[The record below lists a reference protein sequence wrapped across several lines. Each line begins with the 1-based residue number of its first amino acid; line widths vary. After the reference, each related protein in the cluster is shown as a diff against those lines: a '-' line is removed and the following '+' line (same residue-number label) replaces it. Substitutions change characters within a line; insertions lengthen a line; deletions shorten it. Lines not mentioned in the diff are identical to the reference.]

1 MVQRISVLFTL
12 TVVWLCLLGGCEKDS
27 GEAEPER
34 EEVKTM
40 AEYRAE
46 AEKEINEENM
56 EDELK
61 KLEEAIEQ
69 DISQEP

>member
-1 MVQRISVLFTL
+1 MVRRISVLFTL
-12 TVVWLCLLGGCEKDS
+12 IVVWLSLLGGCKKDS
-27 GEAEPER
+27 GEAEPEP
-34 EEVKTM
+34 EAVKTV